1 MKKLLITAAF
11 IAAFSVTAFADIAP
25 RPGGGMYESLSPA
38 VIAIIVAAVCTVVVR
53 IIKKILNRRR

>member
-1 MKKLLITAAF
+1 MKKLLMTAAI
-11 IAAFSVTAFADIAP
+11 IAAFTAAAFADIAP
-25 RPGGGMYESLSPA
+25 LPDGGMYESLSPA